1 MKEIY
6 KVKLPERIVFGDPL
20 YFEQCKKEEQER
32 LTVDYKPPNSFSAK
46 VMLEETQYE
55 EYPNEIFRAISIYFA
70 PSRTIDVYAEGKQY
84 ASQDYTSREIGVDSA
99 SYIFGI
105 DGNCDVFSTG
115 GDGCWGEYA
124 ELSRIVN
131 GKRYIDAVIVTV
143 LMPEY
148 ETMESMRN
156 WLKYFFKGIEAEAL
170 QEHDKEAQINNDF
183 DITQ

>member
-6 KVKLPERIVFGDPL
+6 KVKTPERIVFGDPM
-20 YFEQCKKEEQER
+20 YFEQCTKEELNR
-32 LTVDYKPPNSFSAK
+32 LTVDYKPPDDFSSK
-46 VMLEETQYE
+46 VVLEETQYE
-55 EYPNEIFRAISIYFA
+55 ECPNEIFRAMSIYFA
-70 PSRTIDVYAEGKQY
+70 PSKTIDVYAEGKQY

-99 SYIFGI
+99 SYLFGT
-105 DGNCDVFSTG
+105 DGNCDIFSTG

-124 ELSRIVN
+124 ELSRTAN

-148 ETMESMRN
+148 DTMESMRDRM
-156 WLKYFFKGIEAEAL
+156 KYFFKEVEAEAL
-170 QEHDKEAQINNDF
+170 QGQGAEAQTNNDF